1 MKITEVRAVTCDI
14 PLARPIIMGELRYDS
29 RDYVVVE
36 VRTDEGL
43 TGVGYG
49 MGRYAPVAAIVERN
63 LAPLL
68 VGQDPMLNERLWD
81 SMYFRNLPIVR
92 GIFMRALSAVD
103 IALWDLKGK
112 ALGAPVW
119 KLLGGARTVVPALMA
134 GGYVAKGKSNADLGQ
149 EIADYVAQGFKMIK
163 IGAGSLAEDT
173 ARLAATREAAGDAT
187 ALMYDAHWAW
197 RDVAAAARVV
207 RDWDRFDL
215 DWIEDPFPTEL
226 MGLTERLRV
235 HTKIPFA
242 VGEDLMGRSEFDD
255 VMARGRAD
263 VIRVDVTTAG
273 GFTEV
278 AKICALAATRAI
290 PVSPH
295 IFPELH
301 VHLAAAYIGVHA
313 LEVTDP
319 KREIDVCFKLLKRPL
334 NARNGE
340 IVAPDGPGLGLEIDW
355 SAVKTFSGTHA

>member
-1 MKITEVRAVTCDI
+1 LKITEVRVVTCDI
-14 PLARPIIMGELRYDS
+14 PLARPIIMGDLRYDS
-29 RDYVVVE
+29 RDYIVVE

-43 TGVGYG
+43 SGVGFG
-49 MGRYAPVAAIVERN
+49 MARYAPVAAIVERN

-68 VGQDPMLNERLWD
+68 VGQDPMMNERLWE

-112 ALGAPVW
+112 VLGAPVW

-134 GGYVAKGKSNADLGQ
+134 GGYVAAGKTNADLGQ
-149 EIADYVAQGFKMIK
+149 EIADYVSQGFKMIK
-163 IGAGSLAEDT
+163 IGAGQLGEDT
-173 ARLAATREAAGDAT
+173 ARLQASREAAGEAT

-207 RDWDRFDL
+207 RGWDRFRL

-226 MGLTERLRV
+226 LGLTERFRR
-235 HTKIPFA
+235 HTGIPLA
-242 VGEDLMGRSEFDD
+242 VGEDLMGRSEFEDL
-255 VMARGRAD
+255 MQRGRAD
-263 VIRVDVTTAG
+263 IIRVDVTTSG

-278 AKICALAATRAI
+278 VKICALAAARGI

-301 VHLAAAYIGVHA
+301 VHLAAAFNGVHA
-313 LEVTDP
+313 LEVTDR
-319 KREIDVCFKLLKRPL
+319 KREIDVAFRLLKRPL
-334 NARNGE
+334 EARNGE
-340 IVAPDGPGLGLEIDW
+340 IAAPDAPGLGVEIDW
-355 SAVKTFSGTHA
+355 SAVAGFSGTHA